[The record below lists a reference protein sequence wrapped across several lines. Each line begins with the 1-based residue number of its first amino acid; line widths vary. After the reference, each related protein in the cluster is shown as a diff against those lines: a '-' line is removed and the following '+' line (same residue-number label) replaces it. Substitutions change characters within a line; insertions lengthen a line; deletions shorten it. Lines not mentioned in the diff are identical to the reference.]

1 MAHRHDGSQRRW
13 RSAVLGSRAS
23 AHARIRSEAR
33 DSGPNVLSAEFI
45 ESAVLRQGSPFVTR
59 GAPGVGTNLGGAIEV
74 VVPEGGIWL
83 RGFSWFGEKGAP

>member
-1 MAHRHDGSQRRW
+1 M
-13 RSAVLGSRAS
+13 
-23 AHARIRSEAR
+23 
-33 DSGPNVLSAEFI
+33 
-45 ESAVLRQGSPFVTR
+45 LRQGSPFVTR